1 MSSYYRYLAAGL
13 NRVDPIWTEP
23 YKDKTGLGDVTTT
36 AFPVYDRTLKPHF
49 LLGVV
54 GIDITMDQF
63 YKFDNSKKVLKKL
76 VTQSIKC
83 TKTTF
88 TECDLEALRVN
99 KCGNSC
105 SHVSTKP
112 ASCSSSI
119 TSSELVCGNDI
130 LHKSVSNVQKCCGKS
145 TCSSNSKTTIIVVA
159 IVVPLVIILL
169 IVIVYF
175 VNRKRVKFE
184 KEREIQRKEYNG
196 VIKHNYESQEQ
207 VISHPQQQNFVE
219 KPYYNNPDF
228 QQPNYQQQ
236 YNQQQ
241 HNQQHNQQQFNQQQY
256 NQQQHNQQQYNQQ
269 QYNLQQNNQQQNNQQ
284 QYNQQHNQ
292 QPQYGQGLIGQPY

>member
-63 YKFDNSKKVLKKL
+63 YKFDNSKNVLKKL

-83 TKTTF
+83 TKTNF

-119 TSSELVCGNDI
+119 TSSELVCGNNV
-130 LHKSVSNVQKCCGKS
+130 LLNSVSNVQKCCGKG

-184 KEREIQRKEYNG
+184 KERENQRKENHRI
-196 VIKHNYESQEQ
+196 VQNNYHDDDNVVNQPKINNQPQNYIEQ
-207 VISHPQQQNFVE
+207 
-219 KPYYNNPDF
+219 PYYNNPDF
-228 QQPNYQQQ
+228 QQPNY
-236 YNQQQ
+236 
-241 HNQQHNQQQFNQQQY
+241 
-256 NQQQHNQQQYNQQ
+256 NQQQYNQQ
-269 QYNLQQNNQQQNNQQ
+269 QYNQQ
-284 QYNQQHNQ
+284 QYNQQPQ
-292 QPQYGQGLIGQPY
+292 QIQGPQHGQGLMGQPY